1 MNMYLHNIGGNE
13 SPIEVNDSLLGTP
26 SVHYSM
32 ILSNP
37 PFGSKSAIKII
48 NEDGK
53 EDKDS
58 VTYQRDDFWA
68 TTSNKQLNFV
78 QHINSLLEINGRAAV
93 VVPDNVLFE
102 NGAGETIR
110 KKLLQNC
117 DLHTILRLPTGLF
130 YAQGVKANVIFFDR
144 KGASEQV
151 QTKDVWIYD
160 LRTNQHFTLKRDPMT
175 KADLEDFIKCYNA
188 DNRHQRVET
197 EKFKKFTYDEI
208 IKRDNTNL
216 DIFWLKDESVEDS
229 ANLPEPKVL
238 IEDILENLEYVKSE
252 FEEIYEELGK

>member
-1 MNMYLHNIGGNE
+1 
-13 SPIEVNDSLLGTP
+13 
-26 SVHYSM
+26 
-32 ILSNP
+32 
-37 PFGSKSAIKII
+37 
-48 NEDGK
+48 
-53 EDKDS
+53 
-58 VTYQRDDFWA
+58 
-68 TTSNKQLNFV
+68 
-78 QHINSLLEINGRAAV
+78 
-93 VVPDNVLFE
+93 
-102 NGAGETIR
+102 
-110 KKLLQNC
+110 
-117 DLHTILRLPTGLF
+117 
-130 YAQGVKANVIFFDR
+130 
-144 KGASEQV
+144 
-151 QTKDVWIYD
+151 
-160 LRTNQHFTLKRDPMT
+160 MT

>member
-1 MNMYLHNIGGNE
+1 M
-13 SPIEVNDSLLGTP
+13 
-26 SVHYSM
+26 
-32 ILSNP
+32 
-37 PFGSKSAIKII
+37 
-48 NEDGK
+48 
-53 EDKDS
+53 
-58 VTYQRDDFWA
+58 
-68 TTSNKQLNFV
+68 
-78 QHINSLLEINGRAAV
+78 
-93 VVPDNVLFE
+93 
-102 NGAGETIR
+102 
-110 KKLLQNC
+110 
-117 DLHTILRLPTGLF
+117 HTILRLPTGLF

-252 FEEIYEELGK
+252 FEEIYEELNK

>member
-1 MNMYLHNIGGNE
+1 
-13 SPIEVNDSLLGTP
+13 
-26 SVHYSM
+26 M

-58 VTYQRDDFWA
+58 VSYQRDDFWA

-78 QHINSLLEINGRAAV
+78 QHINSLLQINGRAAI

-110 KKLLQNC
+110 KKLLENT

-144 KGASEQV
+144 KGASEDV
-151 QTKDVWIYD
+151 STKEVWIYD
-160 LRTNQHFTLKRDPMT
+160 LRTNQHFTLKRSPM
-175 KADLEDFIKCYNA
+175 KKKDLEDFIKCYNPN
-188 DNRHQRVET
+188 NRHQRVET
-197 EKFKKFTYDEI
+197 DKFKKFTYEEI

-216 DIFWLKDESVEDS
+216 DIFWLKDDSVEDS
-229 ANLPEPKVL
+229 ADLPEPKVL

>member
-1 MNMYLHNIGGNE
+1 M
-13 SPIEVNDSLLGTP
+13 
-26 SVHYSM
+26 
-32 ILSNP
+32 
-37 PFGSKSAIKII
+37 
-48 NEDGK
+48 
-53 EDKDS
+53 
-58 VTYQRDDFWA
+58 
-68 TTSNKQLNFV
+68 
-78 QHINSLLEINGRAAV
+78 
-93 VVPDNVLFE
+93 
-102 NGAGETIR
+102 
-110 KKLLQNC
+110 
-117 DLHTILRLPTGLF
+117 HTILRLPTGLF
-130 YAQGVKANVIFFDR
+130 YAQGVKANEIFFDR

-252 FEEIYEELGK
+252 FEEIYEELGKYNAI